1 MVKRSELLSITK
13 YFEATSD
20 TSDTSVLLLASLC
33 QQFFIL
39 LVGSENFG
47 VKEN

>member
-13 YFEATSD
+13 YFEA